1 MIKLRSQIIKCNNK
15 FTNFFIKNCNFIV
28 RYILCIDYIID
39 TIYHISLFVS
49 FKKKKKKIT
58 FDEFLVKK
66 LAINLFFVKL
76 IDFNKLD
83 YHILSYPQLS

>member
-1 MIKLRSQIIKCNNK
+1 MYRLYN
-15 FTNFFIKNCNFIV
+15 
-28 RYILCIDYIID
+28 RYYLPYII
-39 TIYHISLFVS
+39 ICFIQ
-49 FKKKKKKIT
+49 KKKKKKIT

>member
-1 MIKLRSQIIKCNNK
+1 MYRLYN
-15 FTNFFIKNCNFIV
+15 
-28 RYILCIDYIID
+28 RYYLPYII
-39 TIYHISLFVS
+39 ICFIQ
-49 FKKKKKKIT
+49 KKKKKIT
-58 FDEFLVKK
+58 FGEFLVKK